1 MASFVVVAD
10 RDGFVGAFDDLAAAR
25 AATEKYRGRIPMV
38 YSQYPRAAPGSDT
51 VWALPYLHAPAVAY
65 ASDCAVAAKK
75 AQDALARLGLVPD
88 DDDLAYWEQAMHCIV
103 PSAQRRFDIVTGGS
117 AEADEFHLDQFLL
130 IIGTAPA
137 PLDSAPAD
145 DEAAPDPPVFD
156 PPTDDTPPEAA
167 PDPPTD
173 DTPPRGGPRFSCGRG
188 MVQRRYG
195 GRLAGERHLTGG
207 RRLAGEQCL
216 SARRHSGGRC
226 HGRSGGRRRRRRSG
240 RRRGRPGKTGVA

>member
-167 PDPPTD
+167 PDPPADEAWSNVDMADASPVSDTSPEGDASPESNASPPDATPVGDATVAPED
-173 DTPPRGGPRFSCGRG
+173 DDADDAPADAEGGP
-188 MVQRRYG
+188 
-195 GRLAGERHLTGG
+195 EKP
-207 RRLAGEQCL
+207 E
-216 SARRHSGGRC
+216 
-226 HGRSGGRRRRRRSG
+226 
-240 RRRGRPGKTGVA
+240 